1 MSGLEIVNGV
11 YKWVDKNGRT
21 QYTQTPPHP
30 DELPV
35 APADPESAREVAKK
49 FLDNKCKGII
59 YADEVTHAESK
70 ACIEL
75 AKKGIKIPGFIDAV
89 ETARFARARIVP
101 GAGNGV
107 ATAVSA
113 YGKAGNVL
121 SKPSGNPTVLD
132 TMGKIVEKPP
142 YYSDSRYGQLMK
154 VEDPKMAKAAAA
166 SQAAEIAARRG
177 VTSAGGAA
185 VGRVLGTPLS
195 LGIELL
201 DADKAK
207 EAGHAVLRHKLN
219 QLAQRGILDIASPE
233 YNEISSLIG
242 SDPAKANQMLQQVQ
256 RNYIKGP

>member
-1 MSGLEIVNGV
+1 MSGLETVNGV
-11 YKWVDKNGRT
+11 YKWVDKSGRT
-21 QYTQTPPHP
+21 QYTQTPPQP

-35 APADPESAREVAKK
+35 APADPESAKEVAKR

-107 ATAVSA
+107 SNVVSA

-154 VEDPKMAKAAAA
+154 VEDPKMAKAGAA
-166 SQAAEIAARRG
+166 SQAAAIAASRSVPAAAG
-177 VTSAGGAA
+177 VA
-185 VGRVLGTPLS
+185 VGRVLGPLVS
-195 LGIELL
+195 IGTDALKPEVADGVSAMRGLSEKNRLVNLGILTPEEGDLLPGMYARREFAQIRELT
-201 DADKAK
+201 
-207 EAGHAVLRHKLN
+207 EAGVKRKQGN
-219 QLAQRGILDIASPE
+219 
-233 YNEISSLIG
+233 
-242 SDPAKANQMLQQVQ
+242 
-256 RNYIKGP
+256 